1 MLFSKQPFF
10 CLSRTA
16 FNQSSMARKDA
27 RQTAMRGS
35 GGHFNNPKFW
45 LFLAIGDN
53 FERFMVERIFLG
65 YLAVLYLTFCVWQGF
80 LLDEIN

>member
-16 FNQSSMARKDA
+16 FNQSSMAGKDA

-53 FERFMVERIFLG
+53 FERFMVVRTFLG
-65 YLAVLYLTFCVWQGF
+65 ASGCFILNVPCLEEFF
-80 LLDEIN
+80 SR